1 MSGRRLLGVGTAV
14 LLSAGML
21 IANGAVTAASQHE
34 DAGWTIAPVLS
45 NLNSPRGVAFD
56 GQGSLYVAEAGK
68 YFDIAPKPP
77 TFGVSRTGKVDKYR
91 LSGDGTTLAWS
102 TAFDSVYDSA
112 NGGPEVL
119 GPAGLSALG
128 KGCTKSGRGDGE
140 ENSQGSSNACQVRV
154 IISESSDGVNA
165 TTPGLTFSQIGHLY
179 RLNPATGTPTNLSDV
194 GHQQYAWAKLHK
206 DLWQEF
212 PDSNP
217 YGVLVTGDDEAGGV
231 RTFVVDAGSNT
242 VSEVMA
248 DGTNRVIAFI
258 PNDPIRDSTPT
269 CVAQGPDGALYIGT
283 LDLFANFGSPTHQ
296 GQSHVYRVD
305 PNANETFPPTTAH
318 VWANDLTTIT
328 SCTFDRAGN
337 FWATEMFQP
346 NPTGAPGD
354 LIRIPFSNP
363 SAVEHVGLGSLPL
376 PGGIAQGRDGAMYV
390 SVNSANT
397 ALNSGAVV
405 KVASTG
411 GGEG

>member
-1 MSGRRLLGVGTAV
+1 MRRLLGLGTAV

-21 IANGAVTAASQHE
+21 IASGAMTAASQHE
-34 DAGWTIAPVLS
+34 DSGWTISPVLS
-45 NLNSPRGVAFD
+45 NLNAPRGVAFD
-56 GQGSLYVAEAGK
+56 AQGSLYVAEAGK
-68 YFDIAPKPP
+68 YFDITAHPP
-77 TFGVSRTGKVDKYR
+77 TFGVSRTGKVDKFR
-91 LSGDGTTLAWS
+91 LSRNGPRLVWS
-102 TAFDSVYDSA
+102 TSFDSVYDSVH
-112 NGGPEVL
+112 GPEVL

-128 KGCTKSGRGDGE
+128 KGCTKGGQGEAE
-140 ENSQGSSNACQVRV
+140 ENSHDTSGACQVRV

-165 TTPGLTFSQIGHLY
+165 TTPGLSFSQIGHLY
-179 RLNPATGTPTNLSDV
+179 RLNRATGTPTDLSDV
-194 GHQQYAWAKLHK
+194 GHQQYIWSYEHK
-206 DLWQEF
+206 NLWEEF

-217 YGVLVTGDDEAGGV
+217 YGVLVTRDDETEAV

-248 DGTNRVIAFI
+248 GGTNRVIAFI

-269 CVAQGPDGALYIGT
+269 CAAQGPDGALYVGT
-283 LDLFANFGSPTHQ
+283 LDLVANLFAIGP

-318 VWANDLTTIT
+318 VWAGGLTTIT
-328 SCTFDRAGN
+328 SCTFDREGN

-346 NPTGAPGD
+346 NSKGAPGD
-354 LIRIPFSNP
+354 IIRIPFSNP
-363 SAVEHVGLGSLPL
+363 SAVEHIGLGSLPL

-390 SVNSANT
+390 SVNSANP

-405 KVASTG
+405 KVASAG
-411 GGEG
+411 GREG